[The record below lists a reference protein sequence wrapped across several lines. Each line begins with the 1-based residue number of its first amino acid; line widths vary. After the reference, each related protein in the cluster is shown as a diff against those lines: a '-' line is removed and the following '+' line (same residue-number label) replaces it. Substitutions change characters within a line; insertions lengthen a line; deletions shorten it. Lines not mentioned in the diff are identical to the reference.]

1 MQFDLDSMAAIDRY
15 ELLLRTVVPRPIA
28 LVTTMSNDGMV
39 NATPYSLFNVVG
51 HDPAVAIR
59 CTSSSDADLSRYCQ
73 RIVDLESPTLPRI
86 RLPRLARPPD
96 STLGAWLLLQS
107 TG

>member
-1 MQFDLDSMAAIDRY
+1 MFKRIPSLQATFRMQFDLDSMAAIDRY

-59 CTSSSDADLSRYCQ
+59 CTQVVQTPTCPAIASASSTSK
-73 RIVDLESPTLPRI
+73 
-86 RLPRLARPPD
+86 ARPYPE
-96 STLGAWLLLQS
+96 SVSPG
-107 TG
+107 